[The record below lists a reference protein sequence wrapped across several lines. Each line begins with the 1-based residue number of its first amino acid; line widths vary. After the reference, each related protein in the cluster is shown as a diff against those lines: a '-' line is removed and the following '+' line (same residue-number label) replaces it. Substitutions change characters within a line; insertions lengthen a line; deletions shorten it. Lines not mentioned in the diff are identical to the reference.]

1 MLRLAGLCRAAKKN
15 KGHSL
20 QWVQRHVKDRYVQR
34 AQEDNYRSRSAYKL
48 KQLDTQFSFLKS
60 RHNVVDLGCW
70 CGGWSQVALQRTRCG
85 SGTRP
90 GLVIGVDLVS
100 MEPLEHHHFVQGDIR
115 EPAVLQKVKQMLG
128 DRAANVVL
136 SDMAP
141 KLTGNKHDDHMAS
154 MELCK
159 HATLFAEAVLK
170 EGGWFVTKV
179 FDGALAKAYREDL
192 QLKFGKVKI
201 AKPAACRPESRE
213 VYYVCSQFIGMEALG
228 TIGRGPPPPLP
239 PRHRPVLDDD
249 VDEEF
254 PPRTEAPGR
263 LPDATWPPPLP
274 PLPPRGR
281 PALDHDANG
290 DNDVDEE
297 FPPRPEAPR
306 RPTDATWPPPLPPLS
321 PLPPRRRPVL
331 DDDNVNDDDNVD
343 EEFPPRQEAPGRPPD
358 ATWPPPLQPL
368 PPLREGGA

>member
-1 MLRLAGLCRAAKKN
+1 MLRLSGLCRAAKKN

-141 KLTGNKHDDHMAS
+141 KLTGNKHDDHMVS
-154 MELCK
+154 IELCK
-159 HATLFAEAVLK
+159 HATRFAEAVLK

-179 FDGALAKAYREDL
+179 FDGALAKAYREEL

-213 VYYVCSQFIGMEALG
+213 VYYVCSQFIGIEALG

-239 PRHRPVLDDD
+239 PLR
-249 VDEEF
+249 
-254 PPRTEAPGR
+254 
-263 LPDATWPPPLP
+263 
-274 PLPPRGR
+274 R

-306 RPTDATWPPPLPPLS
+306 RPADATWPPPLP

-331 DDDNVNDDDNVD
+331 DDDNVNDDNVD
-343 EEFPPRQEAPGRPPD
+343 EEFPPRPEAPGRPPD